1 MATFVASTLTQ
12 RDAKLV
18 ADVLDG
24 VEDALEHPDLQPS
37 IREEL
42 AETISTRKIEIE
54 VSNPT
59 IGTNRIALSL
69 IPSFLYFL
77 HFSQVNLLKAYLT
90 DSPETSHSGPYT
102 GYFLHPVSVY
112 CNTHQIVEPAL

>member
-59 IGTNRIALSL
+59 I
-69 IPSFLYFL
+69 
-77 HFSQVNLLKAYLT
+77 
-90 DSPETSHSGPYT
+90 
-102 GYFLHPVSVY
+102 SV
-112 CNTHQIVEPAL
+112 QIE